1 MERQRKQS
9 LSLSP
14 PPIPLSN
21 KKKEKTKKTTAQG
34 PNPAWIYRRNVYL
47 NNRVHARNDHLQQ
60 QFLPPFLSSPHFSSL
75 PIYLSFSYS
84 HSETL
89 RDHASKV
96 FNVSPWTQYL
106 SYLFHLFIFR
116 TISVAFIVAF
126 LFLLFFLK
134 HYNGCHSMGWSI
146 LSVRLV
152 WPKVRAQHR
161 GARVPLD
168 SGARV
173 VVAGP
178 APLSYSKNINIYT
191 PGNRAPGRG
200 SARLDMKE
208 KNENTHD

>member
-1 MERQRKQS
+1 
-9 LSLSP
+9 
-14 PPIPLSN
+14 
-21 KKKEKTKKTTAQG
+21 
-34 PNPAWIYRRNVYL
+34 
-47 NNRVHARNDHLQQ
+47 
-60 QFLPPFLSSPHFSSL
+60 
-75 PIYLSFSYS
+75 
-84 HSETL
+84 
-89 RDHASKV
+89 
-96 FNVSPWTQYL
+96 
-106 SYLFHLFIFR
+106 
-116 TISVAFIVAF
+116 
-126 LFLLFFLK
+126 
-134 HYNGCHSMGWSI
+134 MGWSI